1 MSQLIESIYLKDGVF
16 RNLAYHEIRLNNA
29 RLSLFSAKKT
39 INIAAL
45 LNDQRIPKKGLFK
58 CRILYGL
65 QIESI
70 EFHPYVLRPTKS
82 LKLVDDDSIEYHFK
96 YSDRKRI
103 DELYGLRGE
112 CDDVL
117 IVRQGLITDTS
128 YANIVLKKGDQW
140 ITPAAPLLAGTMRSF
155 LLEKKTLVEEEIKS
169 KDLRNFVSFKLIN
182 SLIGFD
188 MPEIAIDNI
197 KK

>member
-1 MSQLIESIYLKDGVF
+1 MSLLIESIYLKDGVF
-16 RNLAYHEIRLNNA
+16 RNLGCHESRLNNA
-29 RLSLFSAKKT
+29 RLALFSAKKT
-39 INIAAL
+39 INIAAV
-45 LNDQRIPKKGLFK
+45 LNEQRIPKKGLFK

-82 LKLVDDDSIEYHFK
+82 LKLVDDDNIEYHFK
-96 YSDRKRI
+96 YSDRKKI
-103 DELYGLRGE
+103 DELYRLRGE

-140 ITPAAPLLAGTMRSF
+140 ITPATPLLAGTMRSF

-182 SLIGFD
+182 ALIGFD